1 MINLEAGAHSI
12 GEPVHVEPSNN
23 IFTELGN
30 NTYDYKDLLSEL
42 IDNSLAAGADGQFV
56 SVTVTLGLSQSDP
69 ALKNWLIISDNASGI
84 EPERLGLAIAPAGVQ
99 STGSL
104 NEHGLGMKQAV
115 AGLGELKY
123 LSHPS

>member
-1 MINLEAGAHSI
+1 MINLEAGAHSV

-56 SVTVTLGLSQSDP
+56 RVTVTLGLSQSDP
-69 ALKNWLIISDNASGI
+69 TKS
-84 EPERLGLAIAPAGVQ
+84 
-99 STGSL
+99 
-104 NEHGLGMKQAV
+104 
-115 AGLGELKY
+115 
-123 LSHPS
+123 